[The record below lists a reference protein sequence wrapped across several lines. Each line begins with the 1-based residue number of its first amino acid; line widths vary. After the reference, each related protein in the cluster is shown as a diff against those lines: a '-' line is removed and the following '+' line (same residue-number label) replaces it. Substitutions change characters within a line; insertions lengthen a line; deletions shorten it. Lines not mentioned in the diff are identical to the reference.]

1 MNATFFLA
9 PYVRSFFEDHLTCR
23 RNVSRNTIQ
32 SYRDALK
39 LLLKFAVERLKVPA
53 TKLLVTEVD
62 PILWTKKGHSL
73 ATLLP
78 AFLAGNPW
86 LILHRRHAC
95 GIAFSPGE
103 TEVGSAGEH
112 PAKG

>member
-1 MNATFFLA
+1 LA
-9 PYVRSFFEDHLTCR
+9 LLAS
-23 RNVSRNTIQ
+23 IQ
-32 SYRDALK
+32 PRDNSA
-39 LLLKFAVERLKVPA
+39 EGTPI
-53 TKLLVTEVD
+53 EVD
-62 PILWTKKGHSL
+62 PILWTKNSPSL

-78 AFLAGNPW
+78 AFLTGNSW
-86 LILHRRHAC
+86 LTLHRRHAC